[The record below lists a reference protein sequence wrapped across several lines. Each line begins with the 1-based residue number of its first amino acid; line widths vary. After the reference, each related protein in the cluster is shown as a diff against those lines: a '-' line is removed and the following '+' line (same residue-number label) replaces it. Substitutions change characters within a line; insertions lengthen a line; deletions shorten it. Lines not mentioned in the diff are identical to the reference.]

1 MLGSTV
7 IKRCLS
13 ENFAGRVAL
22 VTGAGGGIGR
32 AVSLMLAEKG
42 SSVVSVDINEDQA
55 AETRKHCESFP
66 GNHAS
71 RSVDVSSK
79 ESVTKL
85 FSFIKENYSTPPSIL
100 INCAGIIRDSF
111 LLEMSEEDF
120 DSVINVNLK
129 GTFLTTQAAVDAMVA
144 GKVEEGSIIN
154 LSSVSGKIGNI
165 GQCNYASAKHGIE
178 SFTRVIAKEVAK
190 HNIRCN
196 CIMPGFINTQILAP
210 VPQKVMDKIIPQI
223 PLKRIGKPEEIAEA
237 VCFLSSPR
245 ASYITGITLQIS
257 GGLFM

>member
-1 MLGSTV
+1 MFTTTV

-32 AVSLMLAEKG
+32 AVSLMLAQKG
-42 SSVVSVDINEDQA
+42 SSVVSVDLNESHA
-55 AETRKHCESFP
+55 AETRKQCETFS
-66 GNHAS
+66 GTHLHHQ
-71 RSVDVSSK
+71 VDVSSK

-85 FSFIKENYSTPPSIL
+85 FSFIKENYPKPPSI
-100 INCAGIIRDSF
+100 IVNCAGIIRDSF

-154 LSSVSGKIGNI
+154 LSSISGKIGNI

-178 SFTRVIAKEVAK
+178 SFTRVVAKEAAK

-196 CIMPGFINTQILAP
+196 CVMPGFVDTQILAP

-223 PLKRIGKPEEIAEA
+223 PLKRIGKPEEIADA
-237 VCFLSSPR
+237 ICFLSSPR

-257 GGLFM
+257 GGLFV